1 MSSASSSGLKHRE
14 SLVLKTDFG
23 SRPRI
28 LATALLIFGLS
39 QLLAGA
45 LISGLAGLGGW
56 STQSAAL
63 QFCYIFLAETLA
75 VFGVLK
81 ILKVRGLTRKSIGL
95 VRPKLGDIPRALL
108 AFVAFYAVL
117 LVILSI
123 AILLVPEL
131 DTHQKQLVGFEPTV
145 LGIDRLLAFVGLVI
159 LPPLAEEI
167 LIRGYLYSGLRRSL
181 AFAPA
186 ALFTSLLF
194 GLAHLELGA
203 AAAPLWIAAINTFV
217 LSLVLVYLREKA
229 GSLWPPIMVHSL
241 NNLVAFI
248 SFIS

>member
-14 SLVLKTDFG
+14 NLVPKADFG

-63 QFCYIFLAETLA
+63 QFCYIFLAEILA
-75 VFGVLK
+75 VLGV
-81 ILKVRGLTRKSIGL
+81 
-95 VRPKLGDIPRALL
+95 
-108 AFVAFYAVL
+108 
-117 LVILSI
+117 
-123 AILLVPEL
+123 
-131 DTHQKQLVGFEPTV
+131 
-145 LGIDRLLAFVGLVI
+145 DRLLAFVGLVI